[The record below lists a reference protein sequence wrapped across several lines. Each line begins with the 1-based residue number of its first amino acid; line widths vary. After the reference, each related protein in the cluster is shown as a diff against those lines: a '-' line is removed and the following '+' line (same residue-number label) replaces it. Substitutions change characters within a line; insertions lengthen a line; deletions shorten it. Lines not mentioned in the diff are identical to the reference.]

1 MQPKEAAKM
10 SHILRKSIKTRTYA
24 QHIGHYVDC
33 YQESQNTMVKPV
45 FPVRSLQDIGGR
57 VRSARKLANLSATLA
72 AQKAGLSRN
81 TLHRLESGDDVNL
94 GTLMSALQ
102 VMGYTIELLPLRQ
115 PTMEEMRARFD
126 SDQEE

>member
-1 MQPKEAAKM
+1 M
-10 SHILRKSIKTRTYA
+10 SHILRKSIKTRTFA
-24 QHIGHYVDC
+24 QHIGQYVDC

>member
-1 MQPKEAAKM
+1 MM
-10 SHILRKSIKTRTYA
+10 
-24 QHIGHYVDC
+24 D
-33 YQESQNTMVKPV
+33 KPV
-45 FPVRSLQDIGGR
+45 FPVRDLHDIGDR
-57 VRSARKLANLSATLA
+57 VRSVRKLANLSAKLA

-81 TLHRLESGDDVNL
+81 TLHRLESGEDVNL
-94 GTLMSALQ
+94 GTLMSALR

>member
-1 MQPKEAAKM
+1 M
-10 SHILRKSIKTRTYA
+10 
-24 QHIGHYVDC
+24 
-33 YQESQNTMVKPV
+33 
-45 FPVRSLQDIGGR
+45 
-57 VRSARKLANLSATLA
+57 
-72 AQKAGLSRN
+72 
-81 TLHRLESGDDVNL
+81 NL